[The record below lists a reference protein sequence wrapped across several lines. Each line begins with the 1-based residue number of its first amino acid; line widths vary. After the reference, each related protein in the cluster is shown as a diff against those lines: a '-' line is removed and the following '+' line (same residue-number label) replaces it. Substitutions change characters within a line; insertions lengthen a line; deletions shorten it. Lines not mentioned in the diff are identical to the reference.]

1 MFMNEL
7 THLITDI
14 ITIVIL
20 ILIALGFFSSFVMRY
35 RVEKKFEELYFSLFI
50 LNIALYLFFDNTVI
64 DRYFSISIDTDTD
77 IPVVTFLCYFIFIT
91 STSYLMEII
100 DIKSKSKKF
109 IFASYLL
116 LLICPILSIFTF
128 WFGVGWYSSFIGLPV
143 ILSFIIISIID
154 LFYIGYHIKKSR
166 SYTSL
171 KILFSYVG
179 VVFVA
184 VYIIATKFYLEMT
197 KLNYSTPGYFTIL
210 FPIFIF
216 IYLMAKDKNDE
227 YLELVELRKLDI
239 KNNTIGIDQLKIEYK
254 LSDKELLIAK
264 GLCDGKLYKEIS
276 SETNISIS
284 YVKKLVNSL
293 YKKCEVANR
302 SELIN
307 LAYSLKS
314 INGS

>member
-20 ILIALGFFSSFVMRY
+20 FLIALGYLSSFIMRY
-35 RVEKKFEELYFSLFI
+35 RVEKKLEELYFSLFI
-50 LNIALYLFFDNTVI
+50 LNIALYLLFDNTVI
-64 DRYFSISIDTDTD
+64 DTYFSISFISDVD

-100 DIKSKSKKF
+100 DLKFKSKKF
-109 IFASYLL
+109 IFVSYLL
-116 LLICPILSIFTF
+116 LFVCPILSIFTI
-128 WFGVGWYSSFIGLPV
+128 WLGVGWYSSFIGLPV
-143 ILSFIIISIID
+143 ILSFIILAVID

-166 SYTSL
+166 NFSSL

-179 VVFVA
+179 VVSVA
-184 VYIIATKFYLEMT
+184 IYIIATKFYLEMT

-239 KNNTIGIDQLKIEYK
+239 NNNTIEIDQFKNLYK
-254 LSDKELLIAK
+254 LSDKELQIAK

-276 SETNISIS
+276 SETEISIS

-293 YKKCEVANR
+293 YKKCEVSNR

-307 LAYSLKS
+307 LAYSL
-314 INGS
+314 